1 MVRRFLALG
10 TPTAALLLAG
20 CTAVIF
26 DESVSGLEIVRD
38 IDDVFTIS
46 LPRAVSKSGFDR
58 PIPEIEGNAV
68 RLLERGRDD
77 LGKRDL
83 FKFSAAAV
91 GEAKIQWWKIEG
103 EDLWWVRDYNLKV
116 RVRLAEW

>member
-91 GEAKIQWWKIEG
+91 GCPSG
-103 EDLWWVRDYNLKV
+103 S
-116 RVRLAEW
+116 RV